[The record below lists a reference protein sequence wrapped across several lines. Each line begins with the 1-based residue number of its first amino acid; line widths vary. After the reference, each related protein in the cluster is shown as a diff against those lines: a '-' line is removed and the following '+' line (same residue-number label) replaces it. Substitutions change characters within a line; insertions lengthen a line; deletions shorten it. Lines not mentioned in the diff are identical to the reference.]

1 MEIYN
6 RKHELKCMA
15 IIDIDDVERVSKIH
29 WNTNSKGYIFG
40 KIDGKMTRLH
50 HLILDFKW
58 NGNQQYTID
67 HINRN
72 KLDNRKCNLR
82 IADMTTQ
89 NRNRSIQPK
98 IKKFISMNNSGN
110 YIVKIYTKDK
120 KELYL
125 GTYSTLE
132 EAIKIRDNYI
142 KENDENV
149 L

>member
-15 IIDIDDVERVSKIH
+15 VIDNDDIERVSKIH

-40 KIDGKMTRLH
+40 NINGNMIRLH
-50 HLILDFKW
+50 HFILDFKW
-58 NGNQQYTID
+58 NGDQQYTVD

-98 IKKFISMNNSGN
+98 IKRFITMSESGK
-110 YIVKIYTKDK
+110 YKVRIYTKDK
-120 KELYL
+120 KQLYL
-125 GTYSTLE
+125 GSYSTLE

-142 KENDENV
+142 RENDDNV

>member
-15 IIDIDDVERVSKIH
+15 IIDIDYVERISKIH

-40 KIDGKMTRLH
+40 NINGKMIRLH
-50 HLILDFKW
+50 HFILDFKW
-58 NGNQQYTID
+58 NGDQQYTID

-98 IKKFISMNNSGN
+98 IKRFITMSESGK
-110 YIVKIYTKDK
+110 YKVMIYTKDK
-120 KELYL
+120 KQLYL
-125 GTYSTLE
+125 GAYSTLE

-142 KENDENV
+142 KENDDNV